1 MKKKKRISFK
11 AKLLVY
17 SLLLSIIPI
26 IIISFFLNSEVR
38 NTTQKSYTESSKK
51 EINQVDN
58 AISLY
63 FDTIHENAKLLA
75 TNPLVKGAD
84 KSIKSYMTVKGVDS
98 GQSVNMT
105 PSKNGKKE
113 KGIFDVFS
121 NFGASH
127 PNAAYVYMGTAD
139 GGYIQYPEGPTTAG
153 FDPRERPWYKTAIEN
168 PGKVNMTSAYA
179 ANGSDSIIVS
189 NVVTIEENGQQKGVL
204 GLDVDLN
211 GLTGIIKDIKI
222 GKNGYVILAQ
232 DDGTILAD
240 PKNAKLNFQPI
251 SKLNVPE
258 LKNLKK
264 DSSIEAKLNGKEY
277 VFTTISSKIKGWN
290 YISVVEKSEFLA
302 SAQHITNILLIVGAI
317 IAVLAVLV
325 SFFMSTKITRDIKKL
340 SALSVSMS
348 EGDLTQQVTIK
359 SNDEIGETGENFNK
373 MAQNLKEMITRVADG
388 SQQLSATS
396 EELAASSEENL
407 KASSQIAESIQS
419 VASGTDEQNA
429 EMNNAVDIM
438 KEVLVNVEG
447 VTSSMENVR
456 HSIHQS
462 AETASHGSQ
471 VVNQTVQQMAEID
484 QNVASSA
491 EKINELKEKSNEI
504 SQISLMIQSISEQ
517 TNLLALNAA
526 IEAARAGEQG
536 KGFAVVADEV
546 RKLAEQSSQS
556 ASQISDIITDIQKGI
571 NESME
576 MVDKGSDSTK
586 EGLVLVNKSG
596 AAFQDINDSVRKVTE
611 NIAQAS
617 GSMEKMKASIEE
629 VFTHF
634 EKVFKTSI
642 GVNEH
647 SQNVAASSE
656 EMSASMNEVSSAA
669 QELAKMALELEEV
682 ISQFK
687 L

>member
-1 MKKKKRISFK
+1 MKKKRISFK
-11 AKLLVY
+11 AKLVVY

-26 IIISFFLNSEVR
+26 VIISFFLNSEVR
-38 NTTQKSYTESSKK
+38 KTTQKSYTESSKK

-75 TNPLVKGAD
+75 TNPEVMNTD

-98 GQSVNMT
+98 GESVDMT
-105 PSKNGKKE
+105 PSKNGKLE

-127 PNAAYVYMGTAD
+127 PTAAYVYMGTAD

-153 FDPRERPWYKTAIEN
+153 FDPRERPWYQTATEN

-222 GKNGYVILAQ
+222 GRNGYVILAQ

-264 DSSIEAKLNGKEY
+264 DSSIEAKLDGKEY
-277 VFTTISSKIKGWN
+277 IFTTISSKIKGWN

-302 SAQHITNILLIVGAI
+302 SAQHITNILLILGAI
-317 IAVLAVLV
+317 VAVLAILV
-325 SFFMSTKITRDIKKL
+325 SFFMSTRITRDIKKL
-340 SALSVSMS
+340 SALSISMS

-359 SNDEIGETGENFNK
+359 SNDEIGETGQNFNK
-373 MAQNLKEMITRVADG
+373 MANNLKAMITKVADG

-407 KASSQIAESIQS
+407 KASSQIADSIQS
-419 VASGTDEQNA
+419 VASGTDEQNE
-429 EMNNAVDIM
+429 EMNDAVTIM

-447 VTSSMENVR
+447 VTSSMENV
-456 HSIHQS
+456 HKSIHQS
-462 AETASHGSQ
+462 AETASHGSR
-471 VVNQTVQQMAEID
+471 VVNETVQQMADID

-491 EKINELKEKSNEI
+491 EKINHLKEKSNEI

-556 ASQISDIITDIQKGI
+556 ASQISEIITDIKEGI

-576 MVDKGSDSTK
+576 MVVRGSDSTK

-596 AAFQDINDSVRKVTE
+596 AAFQDINDSVMKVTE
-611 NIAQAS
+611 NIAEVG
-617 GSMEKMKASIEE
+617 GSMNKMKASIEE
-629 VFTHF
+629 VFNHF
-634 EKVFKTSI
+634 EKVFKTSME
-642 GVNEH
+642 VNEH

-656 EMSASMNEVSSAA
+656 EMSASMSEVSSAA

-682 ISQFK
+682 ISRFK